1 MSKLFE
7 NECDA
12 EAQAEP
18 GGFCLRALNEAG
30 IRDCWI
36 AREAGLFRVV
46 WYI

>member
-12 EAQAEP
+12 EAK
-18 GGFCLRALNEAG
+18 LRDLREAG
-30 IRDCWI
+30 VRDCWI

-46 WYI
+46 WYV